1 MAPIEVKLATVET
14 EPLLL
19 NEDKNFLRH
28 SVLGVECFLT
38 ILVTFSNS
46 TRFYVLTNQQTDSKI
61 KDRLVWTRIGIVKKI
76 TSLSAIYY
84 PKKIDLFYTRG
95 WDQF

>member
-28 SVLGVECFLT
+28 SVLGVECFLP

-46 TRFYVLTNQQTDSKI
+46 TRFFVLTNQQTDSKI
-61 KDRLVWTRIGIVKKI
+61 KDRLVWSRQKI
-76 TSLSAIYY
+76 PWLMKS
-84 PKKIDLFYTRG
+84 KIINMSMFLCPFY
-95 WDQF
+95 FFVYC